1 MILISCRIIIFRFN
15 YMFIND
21 IIIIVVRRMFEKL
34 VLDNCLLMVFYL
46 KLEDVLKIMMVID
59 IDIYLKVIIKI
70 NMYMVCLK

>member
-1 MILISCRIIIFRFN
+1 
-15 YMFIND
+15 MFIND

-59 IDIYLKVIIKI
+59 KDVYLKNIIKI
-70 NMYMVCLK
+70 NMYIFFLK